1 MAGIWLLLLFLIV
14 RFGLLAII
22 KREAIQRAAYFAPL
36 QKSEKIAYYIYQVSN
51 IGLFICLIVSSVK
64 IDDSLLLRNCLFYS
78 RYPIMCNFSC
88 MLRIARY

>member
-36 QKSEKIAYYIYQVSN
+36 QKSEKIAYYIYQVS
-51 IGLFICLIVSSVK
+51 II
-64 IDDSLLLRNCLFYS
+64 
-78 RYPIMCNFSC
+78 
-88 MLRIARY
+88 

>member
-51 IGLFICLIVSSVK
+51 IGLCICLIMSSVK
-64 IDDSLLLRNCLFYS
+64 IDDSLLFYCGIVFFIVGILLCAIS
-78 RYPIMCNFSC
+78 VV
-88 MLRIARY
+88 

>member
-36 QKSEKIAYYIYQVSN
+36 QKSEKNSILHLSGVQYWIVHMLN
-51 IGLFICLIVSSVK
+51 NVICK
-64 IDDSLLLRNCLFYS
+64 N
-78 RYPIMCNFSC
+78 
-88 MLRIARY
+88 